1 MNTLTKLAINKKISA
16 IFADGTSK
24 MNLGV
29 STVVGLLSGVDRVAV
44 EVAPF
49 SRSTKLL
56 ADLAES
62 SGRQVTQNDGDGTLL
77 VRPAVLA
84 EPVVEEPSLVEPES
98 VSWQDMTD
106 EQRTEVI
113 ADDEVE
119 VVEQI
124 ASVEPV
130 IEVDGAVEVVERGA
144 EAFQQLAPKAVKA
157 PKAKAT
163 KAPKVR
169 KYGTLGT
176 IFFNGSSVGQLLS
189 VYKTRETNVQK
200 VSDYKAALAA
210 GDCSLPVESLMT
222 KSLNEKLVALGISS
236 NQD

>member
-1 MNTLTKLAINKKISA
+1 
-16 IFADGTSK
+16 
-24 MNLGV
+24 
-29 STVVGLLSGVDRVAV
+29 
-44 EVAPF
+44 
-49 SRSTKLL
+49 
-56 ADLAES
+56 
-62 SGRQVTQNDGDGTLL
+62 
-77 VRPAVLA
+77 
-84 EPVVEEPSLVEPES
+84 
-98 VSWQDMTD
+98 MTD

>member
-1 MNTLTKLAINKKISA
+1 M
-16 IFADGTSK
+16 
-24 MNLGV
+24 
-29 STVVGLLSGVDRVAV
+29 
-44 EVAPF
+44 
-49 SRSTKLL
+49 
-56 ADLAES
+56 
-62 SGRQVTQNDGDGTLL
+62 
-77 VRPAVLA
+77 RPAVLA

-144 EAFQQLAPKAVKA
+144 EAFQQLAPMAVKA

-163 KAPKVR
+163 KAPKAVKAPTVR
-169 KYGTLGT
+169 KYATLGT

-222 KSLNEKLVALGISS
+222 KSLKEKLVALGISS